1 MADYCSVCGKKLG
14 LFDKKY
20 VFKISYANTKYNI
33 LDERGNLVKCCKDCK
48 IAHEEEVR
56 EKTEHEEEIRKE
68 NVKVM
73 KGIISKYL
81 KKKEWSVEDAS
92 AYVTEDEDIGY
103 SEATEYAKAID
114 ADYVSMTMDTEDFDD
129 DLEKLRKLFHK
140 RGIDTDEGEII
151 SLFVEIIRENIREY
165 LNKKVEKEI
174 IPLYKTIPKRSGKN
188 PTTREV
194 IEEFMKMPLFDH
206 STPVINIMRISRLLS
221 KFNIK
226 EDEKIIGE
234 ILEKLSEEAELEEFE
249 EELM

>member
-1 MADYCSVCGKKLG
+1 MANKNRA
-14 LFDKKY
+14 
-20 VFKISYANTKYNI
+20 I
-33 LDERGNLVKCCKDCK
+33 KCCKDCK

-56 EKTEHEEEIRKE
+56 KKTEHEEAIKKAAPEEEISDEEIRKE
-68 NVKVM
+68 NIKVM

-92 AYVTEDEDIGY
+92 DYVTEDEDMEY
-103 SEATEYAKAID
+103 SEATEYAKAINALD
-114 ADYVSMTMDTEDFDD
+114 ISNDFILYFDVNYVSGTIDTADFDD

-174 IPLYKTIPKRSGKN
+174 IPLYKTIPKRLGKN

-226 EDEKIIGE
+226 EDEKNIGE

>member
-1 MADYCSVCGKKLG
+1 MKWKLGKKL
-14 LFDKKY
+14 
-20 VFKISYANTKYNI
+20 NTKR
-33 LDERGNLVKCCKDCK
+33 LLKK
-48 IAHEEEVR
+48 AAPEEEISD
-56 EKTEHEEEIRKE
+56 EEIRKE

-92 AYVTEDEDIGY
+92 DYVTEDEDMGY
-103 SEATEYAKAID
+103 PEAAEYAKAINALDISNDFILYFD
-114 ADYVSMTMDTEDFDD
+114 ADYVSMTIDTEDFDD

-140 RGIDTDEGEII
+140 RGIDTAEGEII
-151 SLFVEIIRENIREY
+151 SLFVEIIREIIREY

-174 IPLYKTIPKRSGKN
+174 IPLYKTIPKRLGKN

-194 IEEFMKMPLFDH
+194 IEEFMNMPLFDH

-226 EDEKIIGE
+226 KDEKIIGE